1 VRPFLNSFTLHL
13 LMAGIAELSS
23 LSLEAKRLL
32 AGNGPVTGITLPLQH
47 RRMRDP
53 LQKGHAV

>member
-1 VRPFLNSFTLHL
+1 
-13 LMAGIAELSS
+13 MAGIAELSS

-47 RRMRDP
+47 RRMRDL
-53 LQKGHAV
+53 LQKGSAV